1 MGLPVSAVDNPADQ
15 RGTRK
20 GNLAGQSVS
29 TFMNESAARRDSKD
43 YGPFLWGGLL
53 FVMLF
58 TAMPQGRSP
67 DWDLR
72 AGRVLP
78 KDYPQGPM
86 V

>member
-1 MGLPVSAVDNPADQ
+1 
-15 RGTRK
+15 
-20 GNLAGQSVS
+20 
-29 TFMNESAARRDSKD
+29 MNASAARRDSQD
-43 YGPFLWGGLL
+43 SGSFLWAGLL
-53 FVMLF
+53 LVMLF